1 VTPGTRMADERDQGR
16 RPVLRVVAGGAGS
29 ASRRPQDPGASGARG
44 DPIGASTESPR
55 IRAVDEGLLAA
66 FLVGDDEAMGELFR
80 RHEALVL
87 AIVRRYARN
96 PEDARDL
103 AQRTFLRALEASRR
117 TLRRGPAAVPFRR
130 WLVRVA
136 VNLAKNHLRDESRFS
151 RAPLE
156 ALGAAEGEP
165 PAAAEALLHAE
176 RAARMRREVLRLP
189 RRQREVLTLRLDA
202 ELPFAE
208 IALALGI
215 TENAAK
221 VTFHHASRRLREV
234 LSEET
239 P

>member
-1 VTPGTRMADERDQGR
+1 
-16 RPVLRVVAGGAGS
+16 
-29 ASRRPQDPGASGARG
+29 
-44 DPIGASTESPR
+44 
-55 IRAVDEGLLAA
+55 
-66 FLVGDDEAMGELFR
+66 
-80 RHEALVL
+80 L
-87 AIVRRYARN
+87 AIVRRYART

-103 AQRTFLRALEASRR
+103 AQRTFLRAFEAARR
-117 TLRRGPAAVPFRR
+117 ALRRGPRRDAVPFRR

-136 VNLAKNHLRDESRFS
+136 VNLAKNHLRDESRFLK
-151 RAPLE
+151 APLE

-165 PAAAEALLHAE
+165 AAAAETLLRAE
-176 RAARMRREVLRLP
+176 RAAQMRREVLRLP

-221 VTFHHASRRLREV
+221 VTFHHASRRLRET
-234 LSEET
+234 LGREET